1 LLKGVWGARTEL
13 LEVVREL
20 LDTPIPVNPTP
31 AHLSAAQSFS
41 TILTTNYDLLFERAC
56 AALGKKFAVATPHR
70 PLPDPAPITIYKI
83 DGSIDDPDTLV
94 FTHADAAKAATAT
107 PFWNSVNSLM
117 QTHGVIVI
125 GHSIRDITSQR
136 LLSTRI
142 LSFLDCTSAPIIS
155 TNSILSDWRL
165 TAWKPW
171 LRLRM
176 TL

>member
-1 LLKGVWGARTEL
+1 
-13 LEVVREL
+13 
-20 LDTPIPVNPTP
+20 
-31 AHLSAAQSFS
+31 
-41 TILTTNYDLLFERAC
+41 LFERAC

-107 PFWNSVNSLM
+107 PFWNSFNSLM

-136 LLSTRI
+136 LLSTRN
-142 LSFLDCTSAPIIS
+142 LKLPGLYVSPYHLDE
-155 TNSILSDWRL
+155 LDLVRL
-165 TAWKPW
+165 ETYGLETVVETANDF
-171 LRLRM
+171 M
-176 TL
+176 TRSKRY

>member
-1 LLKGVWGARTEL
+1 
-13 LEVVREL
+13 
-20 LDTPIPVNPTP
+20 
-31 AHLSAAQSFS
+31 
-41 TILTTNYDLLFERAC
+41 
-56 AALGKKFAVATPHR
+56 
-70 PLPDPAPITIYKI
+70 LPDPAPITIYKI